1 VAGKQYEAIRDFQQT
16 DPRTG
21 VVTSYKVG
29 DAYSGPLDLP
39 YLLDPAG
46 PDGSGPL
53 IAEKSSSS
61 SASDSSGKASSDS
74 SGKEK

>member
-1 VAGKQYEAIRDFQQT
+1 MAAKQYEVIRPFQQT
-16 DPRTG
+16 NPNTG
-21 VVTSYKVG
+21 VVTNYLVG

-46 PDGSGPL
+46 PDGQGPL
-53 IAEKSSSS
+53 IAEKV
-61 SASDSSGKASSDS
+61 SASSDSSKTSSDS